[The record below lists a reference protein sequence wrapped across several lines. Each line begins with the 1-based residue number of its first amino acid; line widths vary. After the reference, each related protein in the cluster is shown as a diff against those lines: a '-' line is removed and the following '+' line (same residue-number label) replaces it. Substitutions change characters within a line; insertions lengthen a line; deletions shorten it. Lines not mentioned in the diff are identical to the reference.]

1 MIPFLDAHAADSKP
15 IEQQF
20 FAHRSQIGQKNKKRN
35 SRQIKKGS
43 IQY

>member
-20 FAHRSQIGQKNKKRN
+20 FAHRSQIGQK
-35 SRQIKKGS
+35 IKKETAGK
-43 IQY
+43 